1 MKKNLLIVTLFTL
14 ASFSL
19 SAANSRSQNT
29 KVKNGYEIH
38 YNAFSTDFLTK
49 EVAKNYQIGRSKT
62 RGMVNIAVLKQHKDS
77 TSTAVEANIT
87 LKAQNLYGQ
96 IKSVDLR
103 KINENDGAIYYIGT
117 FPVSS
122 RETINFKVS
131 VLASGEKST
140 IDIKFSQEFFTD

>member
-29 KVKNGYEIH
+29 KVENGYEIH